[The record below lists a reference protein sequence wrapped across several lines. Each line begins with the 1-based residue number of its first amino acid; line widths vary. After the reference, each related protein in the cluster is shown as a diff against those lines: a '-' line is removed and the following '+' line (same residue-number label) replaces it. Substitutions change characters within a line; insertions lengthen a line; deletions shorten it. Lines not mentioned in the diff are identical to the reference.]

1 MGAFLQ
7 LWGFCA
13 FGRLSSLKLWKSCL
27 LAPSGI
33 PLSSSRRLHLLHS
46 LRVSTMKPACECTA
60 IIFDVQSLL
69 VVFSIFCCMFACCF
83 CWFDLL
89 LFNRLL
95 AAFLVRSPYGETFQI
110 RFG

>member
-13 FGRLSSLKLWKSCL
+13 FGRLSSLKLWKDRL

-33 PLSSSRRLHLLHS
+33 PLSSSRRLHLPHS

-60 IIFDVQSLL
+60 ILIDVQNVL

-83 CWFDLL
+83 C
-89 LFNRLL
+89 LFNCFFSASSLPRFLCGRLI
-95 AAFLVRSPYGETFQI
+95 E
-110 RFG
+110 